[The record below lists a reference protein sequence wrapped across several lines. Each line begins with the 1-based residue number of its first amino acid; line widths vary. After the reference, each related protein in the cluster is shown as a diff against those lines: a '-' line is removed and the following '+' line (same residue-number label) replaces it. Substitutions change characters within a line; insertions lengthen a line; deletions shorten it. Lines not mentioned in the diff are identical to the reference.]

1 MRNTDS
7 HGNCWESFKCRGDL
21 QKAGHVP
28 RLRLGMRL
36 YRKSST
42 TNLFKAHPQTTLV
55 SIYCKVPLEEQKE
68 SDELHAHGMA
78 GWDLKLQRLFLR
90 LIFHMKEAAGR
101 VKGKEYELNCV
112 SFPSGPQAGFRYWR
126 GC

>member
-7 HGNCWESFKCRGDL
+7 HGNCWEPFKCRGDL

-68 SDELHAHGMA
+68 SDELHAH
-78 GWDLKLQRLFLR
+78 WD
-90 LIFHMKEAAGR
+90 GR
-101 VKGKEYELNCV
+101 V
-112 SFPSGPQAGFRYWR
+112 GPQASEIVLKAHLPHER
-126 GC
+126 GSWKGKGKGI